1 MNDIKKDTATAEKQ
15 NETKNAPSFPVLRA
29 AVIGA
34 LGKTGRVLSAAL
46 NESPDC
52 RYVFGIDRNAPET
65 YYPEAYYS
73 DEQPSGI
80 NRNETNVPIFTSLA
94 AFFND
99 TQENGKIPK
108 RFLCDVLI
116 DFSSR
121 DGLAERLGF
130 AKTYNLPLVL
140 ATTGFSASDQTRID
154 ETAKTIPIFQAAN
167 LSLGANL
174 LKTLCVFAQRALGQ
188 NFDTE
193 IAEYHHREK
202 KDAPSGTAMMIA
214 EALRKAKE
222 TQCGTKIRFSYGRNG
237 TNSSRNK
244 NEIGIHSVR
253 GGTIAGTHEAI
264 FAGDDE
270 TIVIRH
276 EAQSRKIF
284 ALGAIEAARFLI
296 GKAAGKYGMEDLLH
310 EKTGF

>member
-1 MNDIKKDTATAEKQ
+1 MNDIKKDTTTAEKQ
-15 NETKNAPSFPVLRA
+15 NETKNAPAFPVLRA

-34 LGKTGRVLSAAL
+34 LGKTGRILAAAL

-52 RYVFGIDRNAPET
+52 RYVFGIDRNAPE
-65 YYPEAYYS
+65 AYYS
-73 DEQPSGI
+73 DEQPRGI
-80 NRNETNVPIFTSLA
+80 NRNETDVPIFTSFA

-99 TQENGKIPK
+99 TQENGKIPE
-108 RFLCDVLI
+108 RFLCDVII

-130 AKTYNLPLVL
+130 AKTYNLPFVL

-154 ETAKTIPIFQAAN
+154 ETVKTIPIFQAAN

-222 TQCGTKIRFSYGRNG
+222 MQCGTKIRFSYGRNG

-264 FAGDDE
+264 FAGNDE

-296 GKAAGKYGMEDLLH
+296 GKAAGKYGMEDLLR
-310 EKTGF
+310 EKIGF

>member
-1 MNDIKKDTATAEKQ
+1 MNDIKKDTTTAEKQ
-15 NETKNAPSFPVLRA
+15 NETKNAPAFPVLRA

-34 LGKTGRVLSAAL
+34 LGKTGRILAAAL

-52 RYVFGIDRNAPET
+52 RYVFGIDRNAPE
-65 YYPEAYYS
+65 AYYS
-73 DEQPSGI
+73 DEQPRGI
-80 NRNETNVPIFTSLA
+80 NRNETDVPIFTSFA

-99 TQENGKIPK
+99 TQENGKIPE
-108 RFLCDVLI
+108 RFLCDVII

-154 ETAKTIPIFQAAN
+154 ETVKTIPIFQAAN

-174 LKTLCVFAQRALGQ
+174 LKALCVFAQRALGQ

-222 TQCGTKIRFSYGRNG
+222 MQCGTKIRFSYGRNG

-296 GKAAGKYGMEDLLH
+296 GKAAGKYGMEDLLR
-310 EKTGF
+310 EKIGF

>member
-1 MNDIKKDTATAEKQ
+1 MNDIKKDTTTAEKQ
-15 NETKNAPSFPVLRA
+15 NETKNVPAFPVLRA

-34 LGKTGRVLSAAL
+34 MGKTGRILAAAL

-52 RYVFGIDRNAPET
+52 RYVFGIDRNAPE
-65 YYPEAYYS
+65 AYYS
-73 DEQPSGI
+73 DEQPRGI
-80 NRNETNVPIFTSLA
+80 NRNETDVPIFTSFA

-99 TQENGKIPK
+99 TQENGKIPE
-108 RFLCDVLI
+108 RFLCDVII

-174 LKTLCVFAQRALGQ
+174 LKALCVFAQRALGQ

-222 TQCGTKIRFSYGRNG
+222 MQCGTKIRFSYGRNG

-296 GKAAGKYGMEDLLH
+296 GKEAGKYGMEDLLR
-310 EKTGF
+310 EKLGF

>member
-1 MNDIKKDTATAEKQ
+1 MNDIKKDTTTAEKQ
-15 NETKNAPSFPVLRA
+15 NETKNAPAFPVLRA

-34 LGKTGRVLSAAL
+34 LGKTGRILAAAL

-52 RYVFGIDRNAPET
+52 RYVFGIDRNAPE
-65 YYPEAYYS
+65 AYYS
-73 DEQPSGI
+73 DEQPRGI
-80 NRNETNVPIFTSLA
+80 NRNETDVPIFTSFA

-99 TQENGKIPK
+99 TQENGKIPE
-108 RFLCDVLI
+108 RFLCDVII

-154 ETAKTIPIFQAAN
+154 ETVKTIPIFQAAN

-174 LKTLCVFAQRALGQ
+174 LKALCVFAQRALGQ

-296 GKAAGKYGMEDLLH
+296 GKAAGKYGMEDLLR
-310 EKTGF
+310 EKIGF

>member
-1 MNDIKKDTATAEKQ
+1 MNDIKKDTATAEKR
-15 NETKNAPSFPVLRA
+15 NETKNAHSFPVLRA

-34 LGKTGRVLSAAL
+34 LGKTGRVLAAAL

-52 RYVFGIDRNAPET
+52 RYVFGIDRNAPE
-65 YYPEAYYS
+65 AYYS
-73 DEQPSGI
+73 DKQPCGI

-108 RFLCDVLI
+108 RFLCDVII

-140 ATTGFSASDQTRID
+140 ATTGFSASDQTRIE

-174 LKTLCVFAQRALGQ
+174 LKMLCVFAQRALGQ

-296 GKAAGKYGMEDLLH
+296 EKAAGKYGMEDLLH

>member
-1 MNDIKKDTATAEKQ
+1 MNDIKKDTTTAEKQ
-15 NETKNAPSFPVLRA
+15 NETKNVPAFPVLRA

-34 LGKTGRVLSAAL
+34 LGKTGRILTAAL

-52 RYVFGIDRNAPET
+52 RYVFGIDHNA
-65 YYPEAYYS
+65 PEAYYS
-73 DEQPSGI
+73 DEQPRGI
-80 NRNETNVPIFTSLA
+80 NRNETDVPIFTSFA

-99 TQENGKIPK
+99 TQENGKIPE
-108 RFLCDVLI
+108 RFLCDVII

-154 ETAKTIPIFQAAN
+154 ETVKTIPIFQAAN
-167 LSLGANL
+167 LSIGANL
-174 LKTLCVFAQRALGQ
+174 LKALCVFAQRALGQ

-296 GKAAGKYGMEDLLH
+296 EKAAGKYGMEDLLH

>member
-1 MNDIKKDTATAEKQ
+1 MNDIKKDTTTAEKQ
-15 NETKNAPSFPVLRA
+15 NETKNAPAFPVLRA

-34 LGKTGRVLSAAL
+34 LGKTGRILAAAL

-52 RYVFGIDRNAPET
+52 RYVFGIDRNAPE
-65 YYPEAYYS
+65 AYYS
-73 DEQPSGI
+73 DEQPRGI
-80 NRNETNVPIFTSLA
+80 NRNETDVPIFTSFA

-99 TQENGKIPK
+99 TQENGKIPE
-108 RFLCDVLI
+108 RFLCDVII

-174 LKTLCVFAQRALGQ
+174 LKALCVFAQRALGQ

-222 TQCGTKIRFSYGRNG
+222 KQCGTKIRFSYGRNG

-296 GKAAGKYGMEDLLH
+296 GKAAGKYGMEDLLR
-310 EKTGF
+310 EKISF

>member
-1 MNDIKKDTATAEKQ
+1 M
-15 NETKNAPSFPVLRA
+15 
-29 AVIGA
+29 
-34 LGKTGRVLSAAL
+34 
-46 NESPDC
+46 
-52 RYVFGIDRNAPET
+52 
-65 YYPEAYYS
+65 
-73 DEQPSGI
+73 
-80 NRNETNVPIFTSLA
+80 
-94 AFFND
+94 
-99 TQENGKIPK
+99 
-108 RFLCDVLI
+108 
-116 DFSSR
+116 
-121 DGLAERLGF
+121 AERLGF

-174 LKTLCVFAQRALGQ
+174 LKALCVFAQRALGQ

-222 TQCGTKIRFSYGRNG
+222 MQCGTKIRFSYGRNG

-296 GKAAGKYGMEDLLH
+296 GKEAGKYGMEDLLR
-310 EKTGF
+310 EKIGF

>member
-1 MNDIKKDTATAEKQ
+1 MNDIKKDTTTAEKQ
-15 NETKNAPSFPVLRA
+15 NETKNAPAFPVLRA

-34 LGKTGRVLSAAL
+34 LGKTGRILAAAL

-52 RYVFGIDRNAPET
+52 RYVFGIDRNAPE
-65 YYPEAYYS
+65 AYYS
-73 DEQPSGI
+73 DEQPRGI
-80 NRNETNVPIFTSLA
+80 NRNETDVPIFTSFA

-99 TQENGKIPK
+99 TQENGKIPE
-108 RFLCDVLI
+108 RFLCDVII

-174 LKTLCVFAQRALGQ
+174 LKALCVFAQRALGQ

-222 TQCGTKIRFSYGRNG
+222 MQCGTKIRFSYGRNG

-296 GKAAGKYGMEDLLH
+296 GKEAGKYGMEDLLR
-310 EKTGF
+310 EKIGF